1 LVASRDIEAHLNAQ
15 GVRHAERTN
24 DMLTIPTFSMGSN
37 PKGKSKNKNKNDKK
51 NISAPPSIKSAKVM
65 LDLQKVK

>member
-1 LVASRDIEAHLNAQ
+1 LVTSRDIEAHLNAQ

-24 DMLTIPTFSMGSN
+24 DMLTIPPFSVGSSH
-37 PKGKSKNKNKNDKK
+37 KGKNKNNKK
-51 NISAPPSIKSAKVM
+51 NVSAPPSIKSAKVM